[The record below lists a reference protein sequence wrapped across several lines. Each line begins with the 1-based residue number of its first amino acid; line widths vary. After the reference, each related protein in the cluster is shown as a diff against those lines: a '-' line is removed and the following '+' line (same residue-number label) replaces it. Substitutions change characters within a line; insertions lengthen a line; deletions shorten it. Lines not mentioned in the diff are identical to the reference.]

1 MKETGII
8 RRMDDLGRIVI
19 PKEIRRLLNLR
30 EGDALELFLHEQG
43 VFYKKYDPAKPV
55 KACLAT
61 LKEAV
66 MDEPALECS
75 EEVMQ
80 KISEL
85 EDLLARE
92 YKAGEG
98 GDGKRLKESTA
109 VGKCHGI
116 NLKKE

>member
-1 MKETGII
+1 MKETGMI

-19 PKEIRRLLNLR
+19 PKEVRRLLNLN
-30 EGDALELFLHEQG
+30 EGDALEIFLHEQG

-66 MDEPALECS
+66 MDEPAMEHVD
-75 EEVMQ
+75 EVMQ

-85 EDLLARE
+85 EGLLSQE
-92 YKAGEG
+92 
-98 GDGKRLKESTA
+98 
-109 VGKCHGI
+109 
-116 NLKKE
+116 

>member
-1 MKETGII
+1 MKETGMI

-19 PKEIRRLLNLR
+19 PKEVRRLLNLN
-30 EGDALELFLHEQG
+30 EGDALEIFLHEQG

-66 MDEPALECS
+66 MDEPAIEHVD
-75 EEVMQ
+75 EVMQ

-85 EDLLARE
+85 EGLLSQE
-92 YKAGEG
+92 
-98 GDGKRLKESTA
+98 
-109 VGKCHGI
+109 
-116 NLKKE
+116 

>member
-19 PKEIRRLLNLR
+19 PKEIRRLFNLN

-55 KACLAT
+55 KACLTT

-66 MDEPALECS
+66 MDEPALQRAD
-75 EEVMQ
+75 EVMQ

-85 EDLLARE
+85 EDLLVQE
-92 YKAGEG
+92 
-98 GDGKRLKESTA
+98 
-109 VGKCHGI
+109 
-116 NLKKE
+116 

>member
-66 MDEPALECS
+66 MDEPALQRAD
-75 EEVMQ
+75 EVMQ

-85 EDLLARE
+85 EDLLAQE
-92 YKAGEG
+92 
-98 GDGKRLKESTA
+98 
-109 VGKCHGI
+109 
-116 NLKKE
+116 